1 MRTSVLITA
10 VSGTGKSTVCKA
22 LQVLGH
28 NALDIES
35 VNGLYELVDEETNEV
50 IPGDLNQINESVNW
64 NCNKTK
70 LKELIDS
77 QDNDFTFYCGGMS
90 NTDDVWDAFDLVVIL
105 TVSDQTT
112 EQRLSTRVSGEFG
125 STQVNRGWVL
135 SWKNDLENRW
145 LKMGGM
151 QMDAEASPE
160 IVAQAIIEL
169 IRAETVK

>member
-1 MRTSVLITA
+1 
-10 VSGTGKSTVCKA
+10 
-22 LQVLGH
+22 
-28 NALDIES
+28 
-35 VNGLYELVDEETNEV
+35 
-50 IPGDLNQINESVNW
+50 
-64 NCNKTK
+64 
-70 LKELIDS
+70 
-77 QDNDFTFYCGGMS
+77 MS